1 MLRTMSGAGQ
11 GGARGRGALA
21 LMLVTWGCARPGGD
35 LEPPA
40 QASVR
45 GAGAPPLATDTA
57 FDLVPSSSGAVLGWA
72 PSGAGVLR
80 VTRFDAEGRAQP
92 FASAA
97 AAVELRDIG
106 ARAADMAV
114 SAGSEGV
121 AVAWSETVASA
132 RRLRAAWVSPNG
144 SSRSFELGEAAPL
157 EVTRGALALAGREGG
172 ALLLARGAAALCAS
186 PSDGTCSEFRFFQ
199 IHPDAALPTGLS
211 LTVPSPCEA
220 RSAQLV
226 APRTSAGAAANGRFD
241 YAICSGVGPARALTV
256 FSIQPNPA
264 YAAAEEVF
272 AGCTPLGAGRFAGD
286 AVFVARCGS
295 GRRMATVP
303 AEGGEIGV
311 QDLDERG
318 LVCGAH
324 GPTLRLGRTW
334 LRPGE
339 PLGDLELLLNDDIAP
354 HGARAVW
361 AGSVLLVARLEEGH
375 LRLTRHA
382 CRGSSLVELQEA
394 ADAGI

>member
-1 MLRTMSGAGQ
+1 MLL
-11 GGARGRGALA
+11 LA
-21 LMLVTWGCARPGGD
+21 TWGCARPGGD
-35 LEPPA
+35 LDPPA
-40 QASVR
+40 QVSVR
-45 GAGAPPLATDTA
+45 RAGAPTLATDTA
-57 FDLVPSSSGAVLGWA
+57 FDLVPSSGGAVLGWA
-72 PSGAGVLR
+72 PSEGGVLR

-97 AAVELRDIG
+97 AAVELRGIG
-106 ARAADMAV
+106 ARAADLAV

-121 AVAWSETVASA
+121 ALAWSETVDSA

-144 SSRSFELGEAAPL
+144 SSRSFELGDAAPL
-157 EVTRGALALAGREGG
+157 ELARGALALAGREAG
-172 ALLLARGAAALCAS
+172 ALLLARGADTLCAR
-186 PSDGTCSEFRFFQ
+186 PSDGSCSELRFFQ
-199 IHPDAALPTGLS
+199 IRPDAALPTGLS

-226 APRTSAGAAANGRFD
+226 APRPSDAAAANGRFD

-256 FSIQPNPA
+256 FSIQPSPA
-264 YAAAEEVF
+264 YAAAEELF

-286 AVFVARCGS
+286 AVFVARCAS

-303 AEGGEIGV
+303 ADGGQIRV

-324 GPTLRLGRTW
+324 GPLLRLGRTW

-339 PLGDLELLLNDDIAP
+339 PLGDLELLLNDDLAP
-354 HGARAVW
+354 PGARAVW
-361 AGSVLLVARLEEGH
+361 AGSALLVARLEEGA
-375 LRLTRHA
+375 LRLTRHG
-382 CRGSSLVELQEA
+382 CRGSSLVELEGVS
-394 ADAGI
+394 DAGI